1 MANLT
6 VIALTLAALVAFGT
20 AHTTIITTTIEDEN
34 PISEQ
39 RQCSRCLQGRR
50 LNQCRMFLM
59 KGLIDDE
66 EYFPQM
72 AQPEEVIQQ
81 YCCQELQN
89 IEEPCQCEA
98 VKRVYRDVKQQQLQQ
113 QQGPHFGPFGFQK
126 IPKSK
131 QKAQALPNLCNLHS
145 KQCRIGTIEG
155 SNRFRIHF

>member
-6 VIALTLAALVAFGT
+6 IIALTLAALVAFDT

-39 RQCSRCLQGRR
+39 RQCSQRLQGQR

-59 KGLIDDE
+59 KGQINDE

-72 AQPEEVIQQ
+72 AKPEEVILQ

-98 VKRVYRDVKQQQLQQ
+98 VKRVYRDVKQQLQQ

-126 IPKSK
+126 IQKSK
-131 QKAQALPNLCNLHS
+131 QKAQVLPNLCNLHS
-145 KQCRIGTIEG
+145 KQCQIGTIEG
-155 SNRFRIHF
+155 SNRFRIPF